1 MDDTVGDNEVACGFG
16 MSVPVNDRNKWIGN
30 LSFSVHDIIVERL
43 AGGGDGGEVVGQGAQ
58 RQGGQQEEGE
68 ECFFSLWMLFGDCSV
83 VIFELYRKE
92 VAATM
97 WSLPS

>member
-58 RQGGQQEEGE
+58 RQRGQQEERE
-68 ECFFSLWMLFGDCSV
+68 ECFFHCGCCMVIVRWLFSSC
-83 VIFELYRKE
+83 IEKR
-92 VAATM
+92 
-97 WSLPS
+97 